1 MTQNPSLKQCISI
14 GYSGTSPRTR
24 GAVQAEAYLHRSRK
38 PLDRV
43 DFSEVVGYSELM
55 GEECEGLCGI

>member
-1 MTQNPSLKQCISI
+1 MRENDPN
-14 GYSGTSPRTR
+14 SPRTR

-38 PLDRV
+38 PLDQV
-43 DFSEVVGYSELM
+43 DFSEVIGYAELM